1 MNKKKQLMMSILCDK
16 CLIIANIIF
25 EGRRINIH
33 PREEFEKQKMLQ
45 HFIHSYIYSFIHV
58 FTDLA
63 NSYQVPPKPLR
74 L

>member
-45 HFIHSYIYSFIHV
+45 HFIHSSMYSLI
-58 FTDLA
+58 
-63 NSYQVPPKPLR
+63 
-74 L
+74 